1 MVKRAFQGFFFSVV
15 ILTLWSC
22 VSVPPPP
29 PSFHIENL
37 PPSLDAGLSLEERIA
52 IDEAWTSL
60 KEGRGDKA
68 QKIFS
73 RLDSRSPAAAVGLGY
88 AYFLNN
94 DLQAAEESFKR
105 AIESSPEIPAARIGL
120 AQLYLKTGQNEKA
133 LVELREV
140 IKNDPE
146 HPWAKKEYEDLRSRI
161 TEELSAQAEADL
173 QQGLIEK
180 SKGAYLKALFYDPES
195 VSANLALAAIYKKEN
210 NLSSSLVHLKAASEN
225 APKNKQILKDYA
237 ATLLQAGQAGRSLEA
252 YERLLEQDPNSK
264 EVLGR
269 IEELKNKLG
278 IYELPSQYNSI
289 PAAEAI
295 SREDIAALIV
305 VKFKEVLAGT
315 TANPPIIVDIT
326 TSWAS
331 NFILKATALG
341 ILDVYDNHTFLSRKM
356 VTRAE
361 MAEIL
366 MRLVNF
372 LKQKGTRFIQQ
383 FEPDKI
389 QIADV
394 SPDNYYFQPIT
405 QVIAYE
411 IMNLNAQKLFRP
423 EEGLSGQEAVG
434 ILDILLALI
443 K

>member
-1 MVKRAFQGFFFSVV
+1 MKRKFPGLFLGVAF
-15 ILTLWSC
+15 LTLWSC
-22 VSVPPPP
+22 LTVPPPP
-29 PSFHIENL
+29 PSFHIESL
-37 PPSLDAGLSLEERIA
+37 PPSLVAGLSLEERIA
-52 IDEAWTSL
+52 FDDAWTSL
-60 KEGRGDKA
+60 KQGRGDKA
-68 QKIFS
+68 QKMFA
-73 RLDSRSPAAAVGLGY
+73 RLSPQNPASAVGLGY

-94 DLQAAEESFKR
+94 DLSAAEESFKR
-105 AIESSPEIPAARIGL
+105 AIESYPEIPTARIGL

-133 LVELREV
+133 LTELREV
-140 IKNDPE
+140 IKRDPE
-146 HPWAKKEYEDLRSRI
+146 HPWAKKEYEDLRARI
-161 TEELSAQAEADL
+161 TEELSAQAESDL
-173 QQGLIEK
+173 KQGLTEK
-180 SKGAYLKALFYDPES
+180 GKEAYLKVLFYDPES
-195 VSANLALAAIYKKEN
+195 LAANLALAAIYKKEN
-210 NLSSSLVHLKAASEN
+210 KLSNALVHLKAASTN
-225 APKNKQILKDYA
+225 APKNKQVLKDYA

-252 YERLLEQDPNSK
+252 YERLLELDPNNT

-269 IEELKNKLG
+269 VEDLKNKLG
-278 IYELPSQYNSI
+278 IYELPSQYEAI

-295 SREDIAALIV
+295 SREHAAALIV
-305 VKFKEVLAGT
+305 VKFKDVMAGA
-315 TANPPIIVDIT
+315 TAAPPIIVDIA

-331 NFILKATALG
+331 KFILKATALG
-341 ILDVYDNHTFLSRKM
+341 ILDVYDNHTFLPKKM

-366 MRLVNF
+366 MRLVNY
-372 LKQKGTRFIQQ
+372 LKQKGYRFIQQ
-383 FEPDKI
+383 FEPKKI

-411 IMNLNAQKLFRP
+411 IMNLPPQKTFRP